1 MKKIQKMINDLL
13 SPQDIHEYKAQKMAD
28 TEYFLE
34 QQRRQYVATVPESFK
49 ARSSSDFFLQ

>member
-13 SPQDIHEYKAQKMAD
+13 SPQDIRDYKAQKMAD

-34 QQRRQYVATVPESFK
+34 QQRKQYVGSAPEGFK
-49 ARSSSDFFLQ
+49 TRSSSDYFLQ